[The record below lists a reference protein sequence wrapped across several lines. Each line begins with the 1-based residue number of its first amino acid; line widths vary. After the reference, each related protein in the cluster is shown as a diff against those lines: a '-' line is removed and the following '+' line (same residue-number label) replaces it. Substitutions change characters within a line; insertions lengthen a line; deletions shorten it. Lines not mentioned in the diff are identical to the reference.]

1 MAEENT
7 QNQTQNTR
15 ANAPQQFEI
24 AVLPLQN
31 TTMFPETVVPLS
43 VGRERSV
50 KAVEAALAT
59 EEKLI
64 CCVTVKTPEIQGSDA
79 KPIDLYEVGTIV
91 NIKRMMRNDGVMQL
105 IVQGV
110 NRVKILYWAQEEP
123 FLKAKVETLPD
134 LKVVDNEE
142 VEALKRNIQGM
153 IQEALAMLPNIPPE
167 VRMAVMAQNNPVQL
181 SYFLASVLDLG
192 VETEQKCSKR
202 KRPTHF

>member
-7 QNQTQNTR
+7 QNQTN
-15 ANAPQQFEI
+15 NVNPQQFEI

-31 TTMFPETVVPLS
+31 TTMFPDTVVPLS

-64 CCVTVKTPEIQGSDA
+64 ACVTIKTPELTGSDA

-91 NIKRMMRNDGVMQL
+91 NIKRMMRNDDVMQL

-110 NRVKILYWAQEEP
+110 DRVKVLYWAQEEP
-123 FLKAKVETLPD
+123 FLKAKV
-134 LKVVDNEE
+134 
-142 VEALKRNIQGM
+142 
-153 IQEALAMLPNIPPE
+153 
-167 VRMAVMAQNNPVQL
+167 PV
-181 SYFLASVLDLG
+181 YPFAG
-192 VETEQKCSKR
+192 NR
-202 KRPTHF
+202 A